1 MEIIRSSYI
10 VAIYPLLHK
19 NKKKAPTG
27 ADPLYILIYIK
38 DIY

>member
-27 ADPLYILIYIK
+27 ADPFYILIYIK
-38 DIY
+38 GIY